1 MIMGKPPKHQMFA
14 GMTLRGRLEQMNSP
28 LDGTK
33 KTLGVA
39 QEAEAEA
46 RSRRRQVVI
55 TGQWE

>member
-1 MIMGKPPKHQMFA
+1 
-14 GMTLRGRLEQMNSP
+14 MTLRGRLEQMNSP